1 MLTSIPGAGRPV
13 GGYGPGAPG
22 DGGNAGS
29 NEEAARFARCL
40 VSKPDADAAR
50 LARLTRRA
58 RISGLIAAVA
68 NADPSAIENAT
79 RQLGESRKYLAPI
92 AWAAGAMVLLVQ
104 GVKLLILN
112 WRLSLVQLIPAAWI
126 WLTSWDL
133 KQHLLHGSAF
143 EHLNLLERI
152 VLIVGIICFT
162 IAAFWCNAVFAFAID
177 QPPPPRVRPAWRR
190 AREGRRLVVV
200 WGLAVGGALAFAT
213 VAVPRFAGV
222 WVFSLI
228 LSAVLG
234 IMLISFVAVPARI
247 IGVKRA
253 KLPPKEA
260 LGRAAAGG
268 TLSAVAMAPGF
279 LLGRFGLI
287 LLGLH
292 HFHFLGF
299 VMLSIGT
306 ALYAAG
312 MSSVKAVKL
321 SMKLAPAPA
330 VASAGTGPEASE
342 PDGQPASTE
351 AVATAHE

>member
-1 MLTSIPGAGRPV
+1 MTEV
-13 GGYGPGAPG
+13 
-22 DGGNAGS
+22 
-29 NEEAARFARCL
+29 
-40 VSKPDADAAR
+40 DAAR
-50 LARLTRRA
+50 VRPSRRA
-58 RISGLIAAVA
+58 QLKGLITAVI
-68 NADPSAIENAT
+68 NADPAAIERAT

-92 AWAAGAMVLLVQ
+92 AWMAGAMVLLVD

-133 KQHLLHGSAF
+133 KQHLLHGSSF
-143 EHLNLLERI
+143 QHLNLLERI
-152 VLIVGIICFT
+152 VLIAAIIAFT

-177 QPPPPRVRPAWRR
+177 DDPPPRIRPAWRR
-190 AREGRRLVVV
+190 AREGRQLVVA
-200 WGLAVGGALAFAT
+200 WGVAVGGALAFAT
-213 VAVPRFAGV
+213 IAVPRFAGV
-222 WVFSLI
+222 WIFSLI
-228 LSAVLG
+228 LSIVLG

-279 LLGRFGLI
+279 LLGRLGLI

-292 HFHFLGF
+292 NFHILGF
-299 VMLSIGT
+299 VCLSIGT

-321 SMKLAPAPA
+321 SMKLTPAKVTP
-330 VASAGTGPEASE
+330 ASAPTSEAGSHS
-342 PDGQPASTE
+342 DAQPTAADTIAST
-351 AVATAHE
+351 VHD